1 MCGASVGWVDV
12 KKTLRCFLKE
22 GQLIF
27 FRFDCQVMN
36 TTGYVSRDFKLLAL
50 VAGIK
55 WDALI
60 CVHSAAAAFLALI
73 IVSATSDLFQ
83 PIKETDS
90 PRKSRQTLR
99 NGA

>member
-36 TTGYVSRDFKLLAL
+36 TTGYVSRDYKL
-50 VAGIK
+50 
-55 WDALI
+55 
-60 CVHSAAAAFLALI
+60 C
-73 IVSATSDLFQ
+73 
-83 PIKETDS
+83 
-90 PRKSRQTLR
+90 SRVV
-99 NGA
+99 GGW